1 MEAPRHLSFLCVYS
15 SVRVLREEEGLEPM
29 VMKLLLAAA
38 TSTVSRYMTALQTIP
53 TIVSSGDNT
62 DEESAELTVLST
74 SIDASELL
82 YDHTLLHKA
91 NIIFSFDPSI
101 LHPINHLD
109 PSSNTN
115 HSNTTSST
123 NNNKT
128 CLPITLPALCR
139 GPPFA
144 TIRMFANL
152 SQKECDIRNTVIRYV
167 CICICYIILLYYTQY
182 IMLYIIP
189 STYYTCYLYI

>member
-1 MEAPRHLSFLCVYS
+1 
-15 SVRVLREEEGLEPM
+15 M
-29 VMKLLLAAA
+29 VMKLLLGAA

-53 TIVSSGDNT
+53 TIVSSDNT

-74 SIDASELL
+74 SIDSSELL

-101 LHPINHLD
+101 LHPVNHLN
-109 PSSNTN
+109 PSRHNNTIHN
-115 HSNTTSST
+115 NTTSST
-123 NNNKT
+123 THNKT
-128 CLPITLPALCR
+128 CLPITLPALCQ

-152 SQKECDIRNTVIRYV
+152 SQRECDIRNTVIRYV

>member
-1 MEAPRHLSFLCVYS
+1 
-15 SVRVLREEEGLEPM
+15 M

-38 TSTVSRYMTALQTIP
+38 TSTVTRYMTALQTIP
-53 TIVSSGDNT
+53 TIVSSSDNT

-74 SIDASELL
+74 SIDSSELL

-101 LHPINHLD
+101 LHPINHL
-109 PSSNTN
+109 SNSNNTN
-115 HSNTTSST
+115 RTNTTSSST
-123 NNNKT
+123 THNKT
-128 CLPITLPALCR
+128 CLPVTLPALCQ

-152 SQKECDIRNTVIRYV
+152 SQRECDIRNTVIRYV
-167 CICICYIILLYYTQY
+167 CICICYIILLYYTLY

-189 STYYTCYLYI
+189 STYYTCNLYI